1 MSDYGSAGNEISGT
15 DDAHRSTT
23 TDAVPGD
30 DHPFP
35 APVWDDAAG
44 LPASRIA
51 ECDDCGYR
59 GPEWA
64 MEKHDHTPCQ
74 YGEVTCD
81 GPGSLRTCRFCR
93 RE

>member
-1 MSDYGSAGNEISGT
+1 MDENGSAGNEISGPT
-15 DDAHRSTT
+15 NTHRTPTNDATN
-23 TDAVPGD
+23 D

-44 LPASRIA
+44 LPESRVA

-59 GPEWA
+59 GPDWA

-93 RE
+93 AE